1 MLFESAAEGF
11 MERRAGSVDF
21 GLDGNE
27 KDELMLRKF
36 NLGSGMCLREENFIQ
51 GK

>member
-11 MERRAGSVDF
+11 MERRAGSVDV
-21 GLDGNE
+21 GLDGN

-36 NLGSGMCLREENFIQ
+36 NLGSGMCLRGENVIQ
-51 GK
+51 GR